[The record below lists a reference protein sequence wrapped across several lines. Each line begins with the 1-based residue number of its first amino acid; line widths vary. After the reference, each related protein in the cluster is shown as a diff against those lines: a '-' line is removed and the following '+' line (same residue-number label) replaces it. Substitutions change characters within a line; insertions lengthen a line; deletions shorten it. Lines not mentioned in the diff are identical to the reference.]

1 MKRAVAGFLVLS
13 MFVSACSGGTAETA
27 DPDTAV
33 PEAPTTTTVAPTTT
47 QAPTATAAPTTTAQT
62 TTTQAPTATAAPTT
76 VAPTTTAAPTTTE
89 APTDTAPTT
98 TEAPATVVFRCG
110 MFNSQPEAQEWF
122 EENPSLGTPLDTNG
136 DGSACDFGDWGGLD
150 NHCIVPALGHQD
162 CAALGAEP
170 ATNTAP
176 ATGSIRCGLFN
187 SQPEAQEWFE
197 ANTSLATPLDTNG
210 DGSACDFGD
219 LGGLDWR
226 CGVVAA
232 LGHQQCAEPVGST
245 LSGPLLTENLAP
257 TQLSEDPSLCRLADH
272 RGLTRYV
279 YTEPAIPGA
288 DYTYRS
294 LEGSAN
300 TQDGRL
306 VGELD
311 PWTMVSL
318 FPQYSMGFP
327 YVPDMLP
334 SQGTFEVMFLAV
346 DFPDAVGSDD
356 LLNRARS
363 LAEEVAEYF
372 RTTSGG
378 RFEPTFRF
386 GDRVF
391 RVPQHSGVFDLQYVP
406 HTGRELTVE
415 ILEVADPHVDFTG
428 VDYLYVLTPPTITEI
443 GAHWHG
449 QVKPEGASGQATLV
463 NDNSILTDEGWI
475 NGWAGNGAYFYRT
488 DIFDNFF
495 MFYIHETMHEIGLP
509 DLYTLHTWH
518 PNSANNYGDDL
529 IPFAQWAQMS
539 DGARGSGAIIAWHR
553 WLLGWL
559 GEDQVYC
566 LPAGSLTDVEVTV
579 VPLERDA
586 AGFKAVM
593 IPVSDRKVVV
603 VESRRAEG
611 YDEDIG
617 EIPIAVETDGSI
629 RRSLL
634 NWLGTSGLLVYTYDT
649 SVFQNSG
656 PGRVQIPAGRPG
668 FTHVSEEITQ
678 AQTDVRNEQCQL
690 ETNPDNTACT
700 LYMDPEDEN
709 KSLIE
714 AWYDPLVRVGESITV
729 EGITI
734 ELLQW
739 GDYDRVRISK

>member
-1 MKRAVAGFLVLS
+1 
-13 MFVSACSGGTAETA
+13 
-27 DPDTAV
+27 
-33 PEAPTTTTVAPTTT
+33 
-47 QAPTATAAPTTTAQT
+47 
-62 TTTQAPTATAAPTT
+62 
-76 VAPTTTAAPTTTE
+76 
-89 APTDTAPTT
+89 
-98 TEAPATVVFRCG
+98 

-176 ATGSIRCGLFN
+176 ATGSIRCALFN
-187 SQPEAQEWFE
+187 SQPEAQEWFKE
-197 ANTSLATPLDTNG
+197 NPSLGTPLDTNG

-219 LGGLDWR
+219 WGGLDMH

-617 EIPIAVETDGSI
+617 EIPIAVETDGAI
-629 RRSLL
+629 RRSFL

-678 AQTDVRNEQCQL
+678 AQIDVRNEQCQL

-714 AWYDPLVRVGESITV
+714 AWYDPLVRVGESIIV